1 MSTDHRGVQTGMRP
15 RPLEPD
21 ASMTKRAH
29 WLDRRMMLASL
40 LLLPLVAGPALAT
53 DQQPSDFVAA
63 IYRLAM
69 GPSGDGSDGGSVFA
83 DAANSKRFL
92 SRRLRAALKTMLKR
106 TPKGAAPSLDFDP
119 ITNGNDPSVHDLHIK
134 TESDTGTSAVVV
146 ADFLS
151 HQDTARSVLRYFL
164 VREKDGWKVDDIVA
178 SGKNDWRVTKLIE
191 GP

>member
-1 MSTDHRGVQTGMRP
+1 MQTGMRP

-53 DQQPSDFVAA
+53 DQQPSGFVAA

-92 SRRLRAALKTMLKR
+92 SRRLRAALKAMLKR
-106 TPKGAAPSLDFDP
+106 TPKGDAPVSISTRSP
-119 ITNGNDPSVHDLHIK
+119 TATIQACMTC
-134 TESDTGTSAVVV
+134 TSRPKA
-146 ADFLS
+146 
-151 HQDTARSVLRYFL
+151 TL
-164 VREKDGWKVDDIVA
+164 VRRPSSPIFCRIRTRRA
-178 SGKNDWRVTKLIE
+178 ACSGIFSCMRRAAGRSTTSLPAARMIGKSQKLIE